1 MERSWRVR
9 VRWWDMVM
17 LGWGVLVVWSMLA
30 FFWVV
35 RGVVIGLVVVGK
47 DSFQRLISLVF
58 PAVASNSTTVLLLL
72 LLLVL
77 VLVFVLED
85 MGIGLVLLPTRPFDV
100 ILVVLVVPSTS
111 TLSVD
116 GV

>member
-72 LLLVL
+72 LVVLVL
-77 VLVFVLED
+77 VLED
-85 MGIGLVLLPTRPFDV
+85 TGIGLVLLPTRPFDV